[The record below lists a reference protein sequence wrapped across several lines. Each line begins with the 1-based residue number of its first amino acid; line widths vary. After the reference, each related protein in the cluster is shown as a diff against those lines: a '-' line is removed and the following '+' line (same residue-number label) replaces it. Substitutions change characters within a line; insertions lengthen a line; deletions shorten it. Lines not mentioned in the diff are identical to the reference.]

1 MIVRSW
7 RAFAH
12 SGAADQYPRH
22 LLEVVKPRLER
33 LTGFRGLYLLR
44 RKDGD
49 EVEYVVQTLWDSRAA
64 IEAFAGPR
72 LEEAV
77 VEPEAAA
84 ALVRYDRHVTHY
96 EVLSKPDRREAD
108 DVQRL

>member
-1 MIVRSW
+1 MAEEFFWMIVRSW

-64 IEAFAGPR
+64 SR
-72 LEEAV
+72 LS
-77 VEPEAAA
+77 P
-84 ALVRYDRHVTHY
+84 VRGSRKQW
-96 EVLSKPDRREAD
+96 SNRKRP
-108 DVQRL
+108 QRWCDMTGT